1 MTADRAIHKAALR
14 RKRDRRG
21 INSSVAAVLINV
33 AIRKIPR
40 LHSFRFS
47 ATPSISAK
55 MTEHC
60 VLCQE
65 CGRRNSVDVFCDKN
79 SPSVYGPSRSGGVH
93 DIATAARFAQPNLT
107 RLLMLAHELYLRVQ
121 EDTTLKLT
129 YDSRKTDRP

>member
-21 INSSVAAVLINV
+21 INSSVAASAVLRGIRANMQISPLARAVHQTGSRRLVIWPAIRLNPASVLINV

-40 LHSFRFS
+40 LHSFRFP

-60 VLCQE
+60 VLSQE

-79 SPSVYGPSRSGGVH
+79 SASVYGPSRSGGV
-93 DIATAARFAQPNLT
+93 R
-107 RLLMLAHELYLRVQ
+107 
-121 EDTTLKLT
+121 
-129 YDSRKTDRP
+129 